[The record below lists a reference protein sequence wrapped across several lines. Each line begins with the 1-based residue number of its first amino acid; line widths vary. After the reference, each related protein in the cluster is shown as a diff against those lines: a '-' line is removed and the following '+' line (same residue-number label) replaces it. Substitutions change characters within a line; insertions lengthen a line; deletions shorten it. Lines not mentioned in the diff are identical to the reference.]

1 MTTIKFDR
9 PQGEARLEWIEGLG
23 HYADGGLI
31 QVFVDDKFFG
41 NYIQGEMCT
50 KAQSTPPAILAEA
63 EKLRNERRRLA
74 ADEIRWADG
83 GVEKMTMHN
92 QGGPVV
98 KIGRGRIWFP
108 GGKDWPELPT
118 ADKTQE
124 ARATAFLLANMPADY
139 CIDGS
144 LRRMDDDEV
153 RGLEGEVYTMSMT
166 QGNRVFMPFKE
177 SRGDATGFWW
187 SPGRNL
193 DEARADNPAHDPS
206 QLARLQAF
214 WDANQPKEDG
224 PLVELA
230 EEAKPKCQKC
240 NGTGRSCGDRRCP
253 YQWCTPCIDC
263 GPLAKSEP
271 ARVTDV
277 RFMAALTRPCV
288 RFKFERSTRSYS
300 GAWEH
305 SDHLRHR
312 LHPSDIALIERCWA
326 DGQKSTGGPASAQTD
341 AVASAD
347 SGAARAVLT
356 EAHSVTPP
364 GEAKAPFGLE
374 WDFDGEVFV
383 GPLRIV
389 VDDEGDW
396 DVDVFEDPRPGTDP
410 ETFLRAL
417 HASLSDHIR
426 RGDGNGLPAGYRWMR
441 KRCGHVSDTPQRVC
455 PECGDDDG
463 TTMPIKE
470 SAPDLSE
477 LREAER
483 KRQGYRAAVPFGC
496 RDLATSQELD
506 RAVFA
511 AVERLVGK

>member
-312 LHPSDIALIERCWA
+312 LHPDDVRAIERCWEKGHLRDKTSA
-326 DGQKSTGGPASAQTD
+326 SAAEARACGLVDPVNSSESQSNVGQREQDVTAGETASIPPLPSHVLGPGKLYGPEVTPSGEVKAPASRVEIAEDDKRRAQELID
-341 AVASAD
+341 
-347 SGAARAVLT
+347 
-356 EAHSVTPP
+356 
-364 GEAKAPFGLE
+364 
-374 WDFDGEVFV
+374 
-383 GPLRIV
+383 
-389 VDDEGDW
+389 
-396 DVDVFEDPRPGTDP
+396 
-410 ETFLRAL
+410 RAL
-417 HASLSDHIR
+417 
-426 RGDGNGLPAGYRWMR
+426 AGEGR
-441 KRCGHVSDTPQRVC
+441 KDVALVVYHL
-455 PECGDDDG
+455 
-463 TTMPIKE
+463 MA